1 MSIVYEPSSVV
12 DPLKSILPLRRT
24 LKTNKPILITS
35 VTKNS
40 SPSLLKQLHKIFNEI
55 IEEGTTYPQE
65 FFLDYDGFINLFLSH
80 NTFINDTIKV
90 KKASEKNKFPSTK
103 TGLKK
108 IKEKIRKDN
117 LRKRLEKV
125 NSYNEDSLQDAE
137 EIKRVNLERNLKYF
151 TFNPKEIDK
160 ELDE

>member
-1 MSIVYEPSSVV
+1 MPKTA
-12 DPLKSILPLRRT
+12 LKEED
-24 LKTNKPILITS
+24 LKKRFLAWYNTS
-35 VTKNS
+35 NERNEAR
-40 SPSLLKQLHKIFNEI
+40 SLKK
-55 IEEGTTYPQE
+55 
-65 FFLDYDGFINLFLSH
+65 
-80 NTFINDTIKV
+80 NDTIKV

-117 LRKRLEKV
+117 LCKRLEKA